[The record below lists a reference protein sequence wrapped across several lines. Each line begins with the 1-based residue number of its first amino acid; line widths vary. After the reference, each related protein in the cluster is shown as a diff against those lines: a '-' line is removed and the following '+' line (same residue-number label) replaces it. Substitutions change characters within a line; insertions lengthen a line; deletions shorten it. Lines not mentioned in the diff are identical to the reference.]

1 MISSVSWCLPMVA
14 TAIFQTAIITLGAKS
29 QKVQARSK
37 RMLSFLHPRPY
48 VVLHILNPK
57 RLPQAFVSPRQC
69 INHCTDGI
77 SRVAARPWLI
87 PAGK

>member
-1 MISSVSWCLPMVA
+1 MVA
-14 TAIFQTAIITLGAKS
+14 TAVFQTAIIILGLKS

-48 VVLHILNPK
+48 VVLHVLNPK

-69 INHCTDGI
+69 THHCTAGI
-77 SRVAARPWLI
+77 LKALVNTCEEIGPCRPT
-87 PAGK
+87 AEE